1 MQIEN
6 CFIENLFEE
15 VRDGLVIL
23 RVCHRIDNASVD
35 WSQPNMSPKNMFH
48 MNHNC
53 DLAEAAMRTL
63 GVRMVGVGSQ
73 DIRDGHKKNILAM
86 IWQVMRIHY
95 MKIIGNKTD
104 ADLLAWTNE
113 TVQPETPLTGFA
125 DPAFGDGKILIK
137 LAGSI
142 EPRII
147 NWDLVTPGET
157 DEDKEMNAKYAIS
170 IARKLG
176 AIIFMVWDDIPR
188 LNKKMLLIFVCSLYD
203 LKHNIQ

>member
-6 CFIENLFEE
+6 CFIENLYEE

-23 RVCHRIDNASVD
+23 RVCHRIDNATVD
-35 WSQPNMSPKNMFH
+35 WSQPNMTPKNMFH
-48 MNHNC
+48 QNHNC
-53 DLAEAAMRTL
+53 DLAEQAMRTL

-104 ADLLAWTNE
+104 ADLLQWVNE
-113 TVQPETPLTGFA
+113 VVQPETPLAGFA
-125 DPAFGDGKILIK
+125 DPAFADGKILIK